1 MIARKKTY
9 NSIARSLR
17 SKPKH
22 LFCFFVFS
30 KNGRQIKK
38 LKQKQGQRH
47 SAEYFHNNKLVWN
60 MVVLS
65 QRHSR

>member
-1 MIARKKTY
+1 MIASKKAY
-9 NSIARSLR
+9 NSIATSFR
-17 SKPKH
+17 SKLNH
-22 LFCFFVFS
+22 LIYVFFS
-30 KNGRQIKK
+30 KNGRQIEK

-65 QRHSR
+65 